1 MRVYN
6 LLFSKLHRSNSIRLI
21 YIYFLLRKYTSFP
34 KWQCNLLISH
44 LSSYQLW
51 NVRIKKVLNPL
62 RRGYDEIKYTVI
74 KHTGFI
80 ACHNDSRL
88 ISLLCS
94 WEQLVIFLPSFSGVT
109 KFFSSILL
117 LICFRIPHRCA
128 SELDGISASSNILGI
143 LATRFTFLSPPFCF
157 LRSLLSF
164 LKER

>member
-1 MRVYN
+1 MRVYD
-6 LLFSKLHRSNSIRLI
+6 LLFNKLHRSNSIRLI

-94 WEQLVIFLPSFSGVT
+94 REQLVIFLPSFSRVT

-128 SELDGISASSNILGI
+128 SELHEFPLRRIFLESSQRDYLPF
-143 LATRFTFLSPPFCF
+143 ATLLF
-157 LRSLLSF
+157 LRSFLSF